1 VPSRYA
7 YRDRVIRPIRA
18 VVALAAL
25 VLLPGCGSSAA
36 DDRLAG
42 LSGSQEGGSHDG
54 VHADRAD
61 TSATASPEDPAP
73 RDPLEPGEQFLTVGV
88 PDGPYT
94 PQPRNGAHDDYR
106 CFLVDPGLSDDAF
119 ITGVQFL
126 PGNPEIVHHAILYR
140 VPSDQV
146 AAGEE
151 RDAGEEG
158 NGWTCFGGADLP
170 TGRVGLA
177 ALDSAPWLAAWA
189 PGGEERRF
197 GRSFGV
203 HIEAGS
209 RIVLQVHYNLTRA
222 RGDDATRVRL
232 RLAPGDADLTPLETM
247 LLPAPVELPCAG
259 DETGPLCDRSNALL
273 DLAHRFGQDTWKTV
287 GGLHLL
293 CDGDPSAPVAAATQ
307 SCDRRITEPT
317 TIQAAAGHM
326 HLLGRSIRI
335 DLNPDT
341 ARAQTLLDVPAYD
354 FDDQGARPLAE
365 PVTARPGDTVRVTCT
380 HDPELRGLLPA
391 LEGEEPR
398 YVVWGEGTTDE
409 MCLGIL
415 VVTRP

>member
-1 VPSRYA
+1 VPSRCA
-7 YRDRVIRPIRA
+7 YRDRVVRPIRA

-25 VLLPGCGSSAA
+25 VLLAGCGSSAA

-42 LSGSQEGGSHDG
+42 LGGSAEGGGHG
-54 VHADRAD
+54 GAHADPAA

-73 RDPLEPGEQFLTVGV
+73 QESLGPGEQFLTVGV

-94 PQPRNGAHDDYR
+94 PRPRNGAPDDYR

-140 VPSDQV
+140 VPPDQV
-146 AAGEE
+146 AVAEE
-151 RDAGEEG
+151 RDSGEEG
-158 NGWTCFGGADLP
+158 RGWTCFGGADLP

-197 GRSFGV
+197 GRSLGV
-203 HIEAGS
+203 HVDAGS
-209 RIVLQVHYNLTRA
+209 RIVLQVHYNLSRA
-222 RGDDATRVRL
+222 GGDDATRVRL

-247 LLPAPVELPCAG
+247 LLPAPVELPCAEG
-259 DETGPLCDRSNALL
+259 ETGPLCDRTKALL
-273 DLAHRFGQDTWKTV
+273 DLAHRFGQDTWRTV
-287 GGLHLL
+287 GGLQLL
-293 CDGDPSAPVAAATQ
+293 CDGDPAAPVPATTQ
-307 SCDRRITEPT
+307 SCDRRIGEPT
-317 TIQAAAGHM
+317 TIHAAAGHM

-341 ARAQTLLDVPAYD
+341 ARAQALLDVPTYD
-354 FDDQGARPLAE
+354 FDDQGARPLTE
-365 PVTARPGDTVRVTCT
+365 PVTAGPGDTVRVTCT
-380 HDPELRGLLPA
+380 HDAGLRGVLPA